1 METELNVYLSEVTDD
16 GLELSGTLDDS
27 IYGFAPPILGIRSR
41 VFEAHVCFSQQA
53 KALLS

>member
-27 IYGFAPPILGIRSR
+27 IYGFEDEFL
-41 VFEAHVCFSQQA
+41 
-53 KALLS
+53 